1 MTQTLAKGAVSNL
14 AARVLGLL
22 ASFLNVY
29 LLGRLL
35 TPNDFGLWVW
45 LFSIFTLIT
54 SQDLGF
60 ISAMRVR
67 MGRCLS
73 ENNSEKIHLLY
84 CAAWLWVILLIVCL
98 VVGITLYDLWKGQTS
113 EELVYRNLAIICSTC
128 TLLGTVSAQGL
139 LARLQSSIVGAI
151 EGLRAL
157 VQIAIYLAAYAFD
170 FTLTMVVYAFFL
182 TALLYVP
189 LVTKVYWRIADFSF
203 RDIVFLTGKHFPKIR
218 STSAVIFREGLLLW
232 VGQLGMTMLI
242 NSDVYLAGYFMS
254 DSDVAKVGVVSR
266 FQLLGVGLLAAALLP
281 VCASFVVQIGQVTKL
296 YVVQK
301 IRQAFLMFFLSGLV
315 YIGVTSLWGAELIL
329 LWSTVVIN
337 EPSVFVMSGVLFAL
351 VLSVTLLQ
359 IFLQFTVL
367 AKALVFWFIL
377 AVLIKITLTALLVP
391 ILGYIGVFGAS
402 IVSTSLFLIVALSW
416 LFKFGGFEKIA
427 VGETEK

>member
-1 MTQTLAKGAVSNL
+1 MTQNLAKGAVSNL
-14 AARVLGLL
+14 GARVLGLL

-29 LLGRLL
+29 LLGRVL

-67 MGRCLS
+67 MGRFLS
-73 ENNSEKIHLLY
+73 EDNTEKIHIIY
-84 CAAWLWVILLIVCL
+84 CTALLWVILIVVCL
-98 VVGITLYDLWKGQTS
+98 TVGIYLYDLLNGESS
-113 EELVYRNLAIICSTC
+113 EEFVYRNIAMICSTC
-128 TLLGTVSAQGL
+128 TLIGTVSAQGL
-139 LARLQSSIVGAI
+139 LARLQSSIVGTI

-157 VQIAIYLAAYAFD
+157 VQIAIYLAAYVFD
-170 FTLTMVVYAFFL
+170 FTLAMVVYTFFL

-189 LVTKVYWRIADFSF
+189 LVTKVYWRFADFPF
-203 RDIVFLTGKHFPKIR
+203 RNIAFLTVTHFQKIR
-218 STSAVIFREGLLLW
+218 STSVVIFREGALLW

-254 DSDVAKVGVVSR
+254 DGDVAKVGVVSR

-281 VCASFVVQIGQVTKL
+281 FCASFVVQIRQVTKL
-296 YVVQK
+296 YVLQK
-301 IRQAFLMFFLSGLV
+301 IRQAFLMFFVSGLV
-315 YIGVTSLWGAELIL
+315 YISVTSLWGAELIL
-329 LWSTVVIN
+329 LWSTVEIN
-337 EPSVFVMSGVLFAL
+337 EPSVFVMSGILFAL

-359 IFLQFTVL
+359 IFLQFTIF
-367 AKALVFWFIL
+367 AKALVFWFVL
-377 AVLIKITLTALLVP
+377 AVLVKIALTALLVP
-391 ILGYIGVFGAS
+391 TLGYIGVFCAS
-402 IVSTSLFLIVALSW
+402 VVSISLFLIVAVSW

-427 VGETEK
+427 VGN